1 MASAADNRRG
11 ILFMLAAMTLFVCN
25 DTLMKLAREIY
36 PAGQALTLRAA
47 FAVVIGL
54 ALVFA
59 VRENDR
65 LAMMFKPRVVLR
77 GLLEAASALA
87 FGWSLGLLPLATIT
101 AINMASPLLIVVLAV
116 ALRIE
121 SVGWRRTLALIV
133 GFVGVLI
140 VVRPGADSFG
150 IAAIVALISTI
161 FTAGRD
167 LSTRMIGPEVPSTV
181 VSLTTTVLVGLLG
194 AGFGITE
201 SWLPVWRHETLYV
214 LLASLLVTAGTFC
227 IISAFRR
234 SDVSVVSQYRYAVIV
249 IAALIGYLVWG
260 DVPDGL
266 AFAGIALIVG
276 SGLYT
281 MHRQRKRPDSRLKLE
296 KRA

>member
-296 KRA
+296 KHP

>member
-1 MASAADNRRG
+1 
-11 ILFMLAAMTLFVCN
+11 
-25 DTLMKLAREIY
+25 
-36 PAGQALTLRAA
+36 
-47 FAVVIGL
+47 
-54 ALVFA
+54 
-59 VRENDR
+59 
-65 LAMMFKPRVVLR
+65 MMFKPRVVLR

-296 KRA
+296 KHP

>member
-11 ILFMLAAMTLFVCN
+11 ILFMLAAVTLFVCN
-25 DTLMKLAREIY
+25 DTLMKLAREVY
-36 PAGQALTLRAA
+36 PTGQALTLRAL
-47 FAVVIGL
+47 FAVVMGV

-59 VRENDR
+59 ARENDR
-65 LAMMFKPRVVLR
+65 LAMALKPRVVLR
-77 GLLEAASALA
+77 GLLEAGSALT

-121 SVGWRRTLALIV
+121 IVGWRRTLALII
-133 GFVGVLI
+133 GFIGVLI
-140 VVRPGADSFG
+140 VVRPGANSFG
-150 IAAIVALISTI
+150 PATIVALISVI
-161 FTAGRD
+161 LTAGRD
-167 LSTRMIGPEVPSTV
+167 LATRMIGPEVPSTV
-181 VSLTTTVLVGLLG
+181 VSLTTTVLVGLLA
-194 AGFGITE
+194 AGFGLTE
-201 SWLPVWRHETLYV
+201 TWLPFWRRETLYV
-214 LLASLLVTAGTFC
+214 LMASLLVTAATFC

-234 SDVSVVSQYRYAVIV
+234 SDVSVVSQYRYAVIA

-260 DVPDGL
+260 DIPDGL

-281 MHRQRKRPDSRLKLE
+281 MHRQRKRPDSQLKLD
-296 KRA
+296 KHG

>member
-101 AINMASPLLIVVLAV
+101 AINMASPLLILVLAV

-140 VVRPGADSFG
+140 VVRPGADNFG

-181 VSLTTTVLVGLLG
+181 VSLTTTILVGLLG

-296 KRA
+296 KHR

>member
-65 LAMMFKPRVVLR
+65 LTMMFKPRVVLR

-181 VSLTTTVLVGLLG
+181 VSLTTTILVGLLG

-296 KRA
+296 KHP

>member
-281 MHRQRKRPDSRLKLE
+281 MHRQRKRPDSQLKLE
-296 KRA
+296 KHP